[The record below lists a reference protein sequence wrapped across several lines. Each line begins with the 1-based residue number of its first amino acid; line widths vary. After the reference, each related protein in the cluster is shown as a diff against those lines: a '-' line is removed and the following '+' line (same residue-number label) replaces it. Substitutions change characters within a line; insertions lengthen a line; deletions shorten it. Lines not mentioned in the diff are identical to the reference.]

1 MSGTKIWVEDD
12 LQRFAIALVVAAL
25 MASAAAQKPASQ
37 KAGKKGSATAASLP
51 QGPTLAEKIQQI
63 ASRPVFRH
71 SLVGIEVYDATDHKI
86 LAALNEEKL
95 FTSGSTTKLITEGTA
110 LALLGENY
118 RFHTRVYHTGTLN
131 NDGTLEGDLVL
142 VAGGDP
148 NLSGR
153 VKLDDTLDY
162 TSSDHS
168 YAGVTMATPVYGEPL
183 RVFKELASGVLMKG
197 VARVH
202 GRVIVDASI
211 FPSDQLEP
219 ATHTT
224 ISPMMLNDNVIDVTA
239 ISGELPGEAAAI
251 KLSPDVGYLRV
262 INRLRTGRVDSEPML
277 QFTSDTTEPD
287 GSHTVIV
294 EGTVPAGKQK
304 VLAVYKV
311 KDPVLFAT
319 MGFRDALRWASIPIQ
334 EPSPAPLIAANA
346 VPAMASP
353 SSPQAAASAAT
364 AARSAPSN
372 ARSLLV
378 EHDSPPF
385 REEVRLT
392 LKVSQNLHAATTP
405 YLVGSLL
412 GHGSNDAAQRGLALE
427 HRFLSQAGLEP
438 ETVSQLDGEGGIGS
452 AFSPDFM
459 VRYLGYMARQPYGK
473 AFFDSL
479 PVLGHDGTLTE
490 MMQNSPAAGHVHAK
504 TGSYSVANNLD
515 GGVMLM
521 GKGLAGYIDAAN
533 GHQLIFAAFVN
544 LVPLRNMEQVAD
556 VGQTLA
562 EVAATA
568 YQYAP
573 PLSAAP
579 KPALQKAPGKKKSQK

>member
-1 MSGTKIWVEDD
+1 LRKVA
-12 LQRFAIALVVAAL
+12 LALIAAVSLAA
-25 MASAAAQKPASQ
+25 APAAAQEAAPKNSAAPAP
-37 KAGKKGSATAASLP
+37 TASTKT
-51 QGPTLAEKIQQI
+51 PTLSERIQQI
-63 ASRPVFRH
+63 VSRPIFRH
-71 SLVGIEVYDATDHKI
+71 SMVGVEVYDLTEHKTLTAI
-86 LAALNEEKL
+86 NEDKL

-110 LALLGENY
+110 LALFGEDY

-131 NDGTLEGDLVL
+131 NDGTLDGDLVL

-168 YAGVTMATPVYGEPL
+168 YAGVSAATPVNGEPL

-224 ISPMMLNDNVIDVTA
+224 ISPVMLNDNVIDVTA
-239 ISGELPGEAAAI
+239 ISGELPGEAATI
-251 KLSPDVGYLRV
+251 NLSPDIGYLKV
-262 INRLRTGRVDSEPML
+262 INRVRTGRIDAEPSL
-277 QFTSDTTEPD
+277 KFTSDTAAPD
-287 GSHTVIV
+287 GSHIAII
-294 EGTVPAGKQK
+294 EGVVPAGRQK
-304 VLAVYKV
+304 ILAVYKV

-319 MGFRDALRWASIPIQ
+319 MGFREALRWAHVAV
-334 EPSPAPLIAANA
+334 EEPAPVQLAANTA
-346 VPAMASP
+346 PAMAAP
-353 SSPQAAASAAT
+353 SGEPSAASAAA
-364 AARSAPSN
+364 AARNAPSA
-372 ARSLLV
+372 ARALLV

-405 YLVGSLL
+405 YLLGSLL
-412 GHGSNDAAQRGLALE
+412 GHGSADAEQRGLALE
-427 HRFLSQAGLEP
+427 RRFLAGAGLDP
-438 ETVSQLDGEGGIGS
+438 ESVSQLDGEGGVGS
-452 AFSPDFM
+452 AFSPEFM
-459 VRYLGYMARQPYGK
+459 VRYLEFLSRQPYGK
-473 AFFDSL
+473 TFFDSL
-479 PVLGHDGTLTE
+479 PVLGRDGTLTE
-490 MMQNSPAAGHVHAK
+490 VMQDSPAAGHVHAK

-515 GGVMLM
+515 GGVMLL

-533 GHQLIFAAFVN
+533 GHRLLFAAFVN
-544 LVPLRNMEQVAD
+544 LVPLHNMDE
-556 VGQTLA
+556 VGTVGRALS
-562 EVAATA
+562 EIAAAA

-573 PLSAAP
+573 PVQQQTASAAR
-579 KPALQKAPGKKKSQK
+579 AARNTRRGSSTSNAPISH